1 MQGPEYHPE
10 LRLAARALPRHMIGP
25 RSLAPLR
32 HLAALLDARPS
43 PRSVTISGLTPKVS
57 VRVHRAQAPSGS
69 RSALLWIHGGG
80 YVIGSARGED
90 RVCREFADALGITV
104 AAVDYRLAPEHPFP
118 APLEDCYTGLLWL
131 AQQSFV
137 NPARIAIGGPS
148 AGGGLAAALAL
159 LARDRGQVTPVLQ
172 LLSYPMLD
180 DRTVSPTGPQRRN
193 RLWDHRSNRFG
204 WTSYLGGADP
214 RAAVPARRQDL
225 TGLAPAWI
233 GVGTLDL
240 FHDEA
245 LAYAARLTRA
255 EVPCHTTVVAGAFHG
270 FDRVVPRATVSKAF
284 RLNQIEALG
293 AALR

>member
-1 MQGPEYHPE
+1 VTRETNSARAGISPRTAPGCPGSAAAHDRSEKSCAASASGRTARRQTIPTQRYDQRPYSKSKRASPPSPGPE
-10 LRLAARALPRHMIGP
+10 RF
-25 RSLAPLR
+25 
-32 HLAALLDARPS
+32 
-43 PRSVTISGLTPKVS
+43 
-57 VRVHRAQAPSGS
+57 

-214 RAAVPARRQDL
+214 RAAVPVRRQDL
-225 TGLAPAWI
+225 TGLAPP
-233 GVGTLDL
+233 GS
-240 FHDEA
+240 A
-245 LAYAARLTRA
+245 LA
-255 EVPCHTTVVAGAFHG
+255 H
-270 FDRVVPRATVSKAF
+270 
-284 RLNQIEALG
+284 
-293 AALR
+293 